1 MSGIRYKQPVRA
13 LLLPILPALLL
24 TGCFEPNRAYWLKGR
39 GAAAQAVLPHEKD
52 AGTFYPHLAVVE
64 IDEQGDLWSGKEVR
78 RAQDMIKATPKP
90 PIVFIYVHGWQN
102 NARPNNKDLQTFSD
116 YLAELARNPRIA
128 KDATVCGVFIGW
140 RGATFPDWF
149 DSTVIGRLPR
159 FASFWS
165 RLDATN
171 RVAGVSLTRAI
182 GEIVSASRKHPVD
195 RGVSILIG
203 YSFGGRI
210 VERTLGQALV
220 MQHAFSSEQ
229 DGALLPADLTI
240 LINSAS
246 ESLYAREIKLA
257 LESWKTPRPAIISLT
272 ADSDMVTAAAWPFA
286 QTFQHLFGGF
296 RGYDRR
302 GHKESQLGYV
312 FTTAGHKP
320 PTFTHQVRE
329 TAQTALPNGQTAFEY
344 NADHASPERFFITAN
359 DNRLHTFSLQPLA
372 ADRPGA
378 LPVGGYWVVDLPPT
392 ILRGHGGILEDGG
405 IFSRQITEMIAAL
418 FHITNAEDI
427 QSTPRVELKDSE

>member
-1 MSGIRYKQPVRA
+1 MSG
-13 LLLPILPALLL
+13 
-24 TGCFEPNRAYWLKGR
+24 R
-39 GAAAQAVLPHEKD
+39 GVAARAVLPRERD
-52 AGTFYPHLAVVE
+52 AHVFYPHLAVVE
-64 IDEQGDLWSGKEVR
+64 IDEQGDLWSGKEIR
-78 RAQDMIKATPKP
+78 RAQEMIKSTPKP
-90 PIVFIYVHGWQN
+90 PILFIYVHGWQN
-102 NARPNNKDLQTFSD
+102 NARPTNKDLRTFSS
-116 YLAELARNPRIA
+116 YLAELSKIPRIA
-128 KDATVCGVFIGW
+128 QDNTVCGVFVGW

-149 DSTVIGRLPR
+149 DRTVVGYLPR

-171 RVAGVSLTRAI
+171 RVAGVPLTRAI
-182 GEIVSASRKHPVD
+182 GELVSATREHPID

-220 MQHAFSSEQ
+220 MQHAFSAEQ

-257 LESWKTPRPAIISLT
+257 LASWHAPRPAIISMT
-272 ADSDMVTAAAWPFA
+272 ADSDIVTGAAWPFA

-296 RGYDRR
+296 RTYDRDGR
-302 GHKESQLGYV
+302 RESQLGYV

-320 PTFTHQVRE
+320 PTFTHEVKE
-329 TAQTALPNGQTAFEY
+329 IALEPPPGGQTAFEY
-344 NADHASPERFFITAN
+344 NADHASPARFYITAN
-359 DNRLHTFSLQPLA
+359 DKRLHAFSLQPLRP
-372 ADRPGA
+372 DRPGA
-378 LPVGGYWVVDLPPT
+378 LPMGGYWVVDVPPT

-405 IFSRQITEMIAAL
+405 IFSPQITEMLAAL
-418 FHITNAEDI
+418 FRITNADDI
-427 QSTPRVELKDSE
+427 QTTPRAKLMDSE